1 MRRTLGVGIVLLLG
15 LMVFATPTMA
25 QSGTQDRDRGF
36 QLQQNF
42 PNPFN
47 PETRIPFGLQEDMFR
62 DGKPVVVTIRIYNV
76 LHQLVA
82 IPTALNHPAGNGAA
96 VENLDYTTPGTHLAY
111 WDGLDVRGRKVA
123 SGLYIVSLEVNGRRA
138 TPIKITVAK

>member
-15 LMVFATPTMA
+15 FLVFAGPTSA
-25 QSGTQDRDRGF
+25 QSGTQSRDRGF

-47 PETRIPFGLQEDMFR
+47 PETRIPFGLQDDLFR
-62 DGKPVVVTIRIYNV
+62 DGKRVVVTIRIYNV

-96 VENLDYTTPGTHLAY
+96 VENLEYTTPGTHLAY
-111 WDGLDVRGRKVA
+111 WDGLDVNGRKVA